1 MEAFPPLSQV
11 LSKLNVLG
19 ISLPAGPVLLDGYGD
34 SPELSEELLTLI
46 RQGKK
51 RAGTSLLWGHEADQE
66 PVPCV
71 GDLQIVLDH
80 HNEPALITRVVSTYI
95 VPYAEVTAEYA
106 AIEGEG
112 DGSLEYWR
120 QAHWAFF
127 SRECEQLGRQP
138 VESMPVVCC
147 VFEVLHI
154 LPSPVVA

>member
-1 MEAFPPLSQV
+1 MEVFPPLAQV

-19 ISLPAGPVLLDGYGD
+19 ISLPDGPVLLDGYGD
-34 SPELSEELLTLI
+34 SPELSEELLALI

-51 RAGTSLLWGHEADQE
+51 RAGTGLLWGHEADQV

-95 VPYAEVTAEYA
+95 LPYAEVTAEYA

-127 SRECEQLGRQP
+127 ARACEQLGRQP
-138 VESMPVVCC
+138 AESMPVVCC

-154 LPSPVVA
+154 LPLPVAA